1 MFTTTNERS
10 IGELLTLTYSEM
22 TNEEIARVIEYKS
35 ERKFIDKMHSEE
47 IRREREI
54 QDAMLERQR
63 ARYEAISN
71 MVESMYTV
79 DAFGNKVAS
88 NG

>member
-1 MFTTTNERS
+1 MSTTTNERS

-22 TNEEIARVIEYKS
+22 TPEEIERVVEYKS

-63 ARYEAISN
+63 ERYEAIAS
-71 MVESMYTV
+71 MLESMYTV